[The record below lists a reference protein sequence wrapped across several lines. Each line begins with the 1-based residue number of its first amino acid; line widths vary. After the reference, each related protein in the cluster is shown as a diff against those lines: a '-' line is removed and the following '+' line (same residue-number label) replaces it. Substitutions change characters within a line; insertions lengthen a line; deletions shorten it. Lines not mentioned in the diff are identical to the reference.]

1 MSKNAVVL
9 RPRGI
14 NHNGKFYRKGATI
27 KDMAANQLADWEG
40 VGIVREATPDKA
52 ETKAA
57 KAE

>member
-27 KDMAANQLADWEG
+27 KDMAANQFADWKG
-40 VGIVREATPDKA
+40 AGIVDEAPVKA
-52 ETKAA
+52 EKAATKAQ
-57 KAE
+57 